1 MRTRRQ
7 PTWFGALGGGAA
19 LAAMVLTGVQP
30 PGASGSVPSRDAKA
44 WPWLD
49 RTEPLEQ
56 RVSQLLAQLTLDE
69 KGRLLYGVAPPASS
83 GAVGYVPGIK
93 RLGVPPLILSDGP
106 VGLRDSVRATTV
118 RPATAMP
125 ATVALAASFDRSLA
139 AGYGRL
145 LGQEARARGVDV
157 LYAPAINIDRV
168 PVGGRDFE
176 YFSED
181 PYLTGQL
188 AAPVVAGVQS
198 QRVAAQVKHF
208 ALNNQENSRD
218 TASSN
223 AGQRVM
229 HEIYLPGWQ
238 AAIQQGHAWSVMCAN
253 NPVNGAYSCENDP
266 LLRDT
271 LEGAWHFDGV
281 VGSDYQATHSA
292 VASVNAGLDQS
303 FTLLDWG
310 AYYRNLPQLVRDGTV
325 AAATVNQRVRRVLR
339 MMFRIGLFDG
349 NRGPVTVDVAA
360 HGAVARRAAAEGTV
374 LLRNRRDLLPL
385 QPAAVHSI
393 AVIGPYAATAYTGGG
408 GSSHVIPYYSVS
420 PVQGIKARAGSA
432 VQVTSDPGTDTAQ
445 AAAKARAADVAVV
458 VVGDTSREGMDRPSM
473 SLPGNQDALIS
484 AVTAANPNTVVVLET
499 GAPVTMPWLSQ
510 VQTLIE
516 AWYPGEEGGTAL
528 ARVLFG
534 DVDPSGRLPVTFPAS
549 AAQAPT
555 MGAPRYPAGPNGY
568 DYTEGRDV
576 GYRGY
581 DRLGLTPLFEF
592 GYGLSY
598 TSFAYTGLRITRTPT
613 AVQVSFTVTNTGVR
627 AGVAVPQL
635 YLSFPAAVAEAPEQL
650 KGFQRIALG
659 AGKSTSVRMALPR
672 SAFQYWAP
680 AGWTVPS
687 GTFRVSV
694 GKSSRRLLPAASLR
708 PPTG

>member
-1 MRTRRQ
+1 MKIGRR
-7 PTWFGALGGGAA
+7 PIWFGGVAA
-19 LAAMVLTGVQP
+19 LAAILLTGMLPWGVRATTSP
-30 PGASGSVPSRDAKA
+30 RNADIR
-44 WPWLD
+44 PWLN

-56 RVSQLLAQLTLDE
+56 RVSQLLAKLTLDE

-83 GAVGYVPGIK
+83 GAVGYVRGIR

-125 ATVALAASFDRSLA
+125 ATVALAATFDRSLA
-139 AGYGRL
+139 ASYGRL
-145 LGQEARARGVDV
+145 LGQEARARRVDV

-188 AAPVVAGVQS
+188 AAPFVAGVQS

-208 ALNNQENSRD
+208 ALNNQENARD

-223 AGQRVM
+223 AGQRAI
-229 HEIYLPGWQ
+229 HEIYLPAWQ
-238 AAIQQGHAWSVMCAN
+238 TAIQRGHAWSVMCAN
-253 NPVNGAYSCENDP
+253 NPVNGVYSCENSA

-271 LEGAWHFDGV
+271 LEKSWHFDGV

-310 AYYRNLPQLVRDGTV
+310 AYYRDLPQLVRDGTV
-325 AAATVNQRVRRVLR
+325 AAATLDQRVRRVLR

-374 LLRNRRDLLPL
+374 LLRNSRALLPL
-385 QPAAVHSI
+385 RPAAVHSI
-393 AVIGPYAATAYTGGG
+393 AVIGPYALTAYTGGG

-420 PVQGIKARAGSA
+420 PVRGITTRAGSG
-432 VQVTSDPGTDTAQ
+432 VRVTGDAGTDTAR

-458 VVGDTSREGMDRPSM
+458 VVGDTSKEGSDRPGL

-510 VQTLIE
+510 VHTLLE

-528 ARVLFG
+528 AQVLFG
-534 DVDPSGRLPVTFPAS
+534 DVDPSGRLPVTFPVT

-555 MGAPRYPAGPNGY
+555 MGAPRYPAGPHGY
-568 DYTEGRDV
+568 DYTERRDV

-581 DRLGLTPLFEF
+581 DHRGLRPLFWF
-592 GYGLSY
+592 GKGLSY
-598 TSFAYTGLRITRTPT
+598 TTFAYTGLRITRTRT
-613 AVQVSFTVTNTGVR
+613 AVQVSFTITNIGAR
-627 AGVAVPQL
+627 AGVSVPQL
-635 YLSFPAAVAEAPEQL
+635 YLSFPAAVGEPPEQL
-650 KGFQRIALG
+650 KGFQRVPLG
-659 AGKSTSVRMALPR
+659 AGVSTSVRMDLPR

-680 AGWTVPS
+680 TGWTVPA
-687 GTFRVSV
+687 GGFQVSV
-694 GKSSRRLLPAASLR
+694 GTSSRRLLLAASLQ
-708 PPTG
+708 PPSG